1 MMTFVQKF
9 LIRSPLIFLLT
20 IPIKSESQSVIP
32 YNLSLEQAIEIA
44 QSNNPGI
51 HSVRNDENIADWAVK
66 SAYASL
72 IPNATTSGGAS
83 WQGSG
88 EQQFGSLTA
97 GQLGFANQP
106 SYLFSTYN
114 VGLNYN
120 ISGAALMAPGQ
131 AKANRDATRAQ
142 VEQAETTLIQEVTQS
157 YIEIL
162 RQTAQSL
169 VSDQQLDRAQFNLEL
184 VRARFEVGT
193 ATAVDVAQAE
203 VALGRAEVSVLQT
216 ENNLSNARIR
226 LLQRMGVRLDSDF
239 APTTTFTLSAPAWN
253 PEELYDLGIQQNPNL
268 KSLRANR
275 SSADYTVKMAKSTYF
290 PTVSLRAGLSGFT
303 RQASNVDFSINS
315 AEAQAAASSQNCL
328 QTNILYSRL
337 SNPLPP
343 RDCSVFAITDE
354 LTEQIRMDNQQF
366 PFNFTSQPASAGI
379 TVSLPLFQGLNRNQ
393 QLAEARIQLE
403 DLDLNLKEQEL
414 ALRADIATTLAT
426 IRTAYQSA
434 RIDERNQIVVD
445 EQLRLARER
454 FSEGLA
460 DFLELLE
467 AETLKVEA
475 DRAQVEA
482 IFAYHDFLT
491 SLEAVVGTSLR
502 IE

>member
-1 MMTFVQKF
+1 MMKFFQK
-9 LIRSPLIFLLT
+9 SLIFCLFICV
-20 IPIKSESQSVIP
+20 IPVQSESQTQVP
-32 YNLSLEQAIEIA
+32 YNLSLAQAIEIA
-44 QSNNPGI
+44 QNNNPAI

-66 SAYASL
+66 SAYGSL

-106 SYLFSTYN
+106 SYLFSSYS

-131 AKANRDATRAQ
+131 AKANREATRAQ
-142 VEQAETTLIQEVTQS
+142 VAQAETTLVLEVTQS
-157 YIEIL
+157 YIEVL
-162 RQTAQSL
+162 RQIEQSR
-169 VSDQQLDRAQFNLEL
+169 VSEQQLDRARFNLEL
-184 VRARFEVGT
+184 ARARFEVGT

-203 VALGRAEVSVLQT
+203 VALGRAEVSVLQV
-216 ENNLSNARIR
+216 ENSLSNARIR
-226 LLQRMGVRLDSDF
+226 LLQKMGVALDNDF
-239 APTTTFTLSAPAWN
+239 ITTTQFSLSIPNWN
-253 PEELYDLGIQQNPNL
+253 SEELYDLGIQQNPNL
-268 KSLRANR
+268 QSLRATR
-275 SSADYTVKMAKSTYF
+275 SSASYTVKMAKSTYF
-290 PTVSLRAGLSGFT
+290 PTVSMRAGLSGFT
-303 RQASNVDFSINS
+303 RQASNVDFAIGS
-315 AEAQAAASSQNCL
+315 AEAQAASATQSCL
-328 QTNILYSRL
+328 QTNILYARL
-337 SNPLPP
+337 SNPLPA
-343 RDCSVFAITDE
+343 RDCSVFAITDGI
-354 LTEQIRMDNQQF
+354 TEQIRLDNQQF

-379 TVSLPLFQGLNRNQ
+379 TVSLPIFQGLNRNRQ
-393 QLAEARIQLE
+393 VAEANVQLE

-414 ALRADIATTLAT
+414 ALRADIETTLAT
-426 IRTAYQSA
+426 IQTAHQSA
-434 RIDERNQIVVD
+434 LIDERNQIVVD

-491 SLEAVVGTSLR
+491 NLEAVVGTSLR

>member
-1 MMTFVQKF
+1 MKFFQKSLVFCLFICVIPVQ
-9 LIRSPLIFLLT
+9 
-20 IPIKSESQSVIP
+20 SESQTQVP
-32 YNLSLEQAIEIA
+32 YNLSLAQAIEIA
-44 QSNNPGI
+44 QNNNPAI

-66 SAYASL
+66 SAYGSL
-72 IPNATTSGGAS
+72 IPNATTSGGAN

-106 SYLFSTYN
+106 SYLFSSYS

-131 AKANRDATRAQ
+131 AKANREATRAQ
-142 VEQAETTLIQEVTQS
+142 VAQAETTLVLEVTQS
-157 YIEIL
+157 YIEVL
-162 RQTAQSL
+162 RQIEQSR
-169 VSDQQLDRAQFNLEL
+169 VSEQQLDRARFNLEL
-184 VRARFEVGT
+184 ARARFEVGT

-203 VALGRAEVSVLQT
+203 VALGRAEVSVLQV
-216 ENNLSNARIR
+216 ENSLSNARIR
-226 LLQRMGVRLDSDF
+226 LLQKMGVALDNDF
-239 APTTTFTLSAPAWN
+239 ITTTQFSLSIPNWN
-253 PEELYDLGIQQNPNL
+253 SEELYDLGIQQNPNL
-268 KSLRANR
+268 QSLRATR
-275 SSADYTVKMAKSTYF
+275 SSASYTVKMAKSTYF
-290 PTVSLRAGLSGFT
+290 PTVSMRAGLSGFT
-303 RQASNVDFSINS
+303 RQASNVDF
-315 AEAQAAASSQNCL
+315 
-328 QTNILYSRL
+328 
-337 SNPLPP
+337 
-343 RDCSVFAITDE
+343 AIGTDGI
-354 LTEQIRMDNQQF
+354 TEQIRLDNQQF

-379 TVSLPLFQGLNRNQ
+379 TVSLPIFQGLNRNRQ
-393 QLAEARIQLE
+393 VAEANVQLE

-414 ALRADIATTLAT
+414 ALRADIETTLAT
-426 IRTAYQSA
+426 IQTAYQSA
-434 RIDERNQIVVD
+434 LIDERNQIVVD

-491 SLEAVVGTSLR
+491 NLEAVVGTSLR

>member
-1 MMTFVQKF
+1 MKIFQKSLLLGFV
-9 LIRSPLIFLLT
+9 IFT
-20 IPIKSESQSVIP
+20 IPMQSKSQTQVP
-32 YNLSLEQAIEIA
+32 YNLSLEQAIQIA
-44 QSNNPGI
+44 QQNNPAI
-51 HSVRNDENIADWAVK
+51 HSIRNNENIADWAVRD
-66 SAYASL
+66 AYGSL
-72 IPNATTSGGAS
+72 IPSATTSGSAS

-106 SYLFSTYN
+106 SYLFSSYN
-114 VGLNYN
+114 VGLNYQ
-120 ISGAALMAPGQ
+120 ISGAGLMAPGQ
-131 AKANRDATRAQ
+131 AKANREATRAQ
-142 VEQAETTLIQEVTQS
+142 VAEAETTLILEVTQS
-157 YIEIL
+157 YIEVL
-162 RQTAQSL
+162 RQIAQSK
-169 VSDQQLDRAQFNLEL
+169 VSEQQLDRARFNLEL

-203 VALGRAEVSVLQT
+203 VAMGRAEVSVLQV

-226 LLQRMGVRLDSDF
+226 LLQRMGVRLDNDF
-239 APTTTFTLSAPAWN
+239 STTTQFSLSIPEWN

-268 KSLRANR
+268 QSLRATR
-275 SSADYTVKMAKSTYF
+275 SSANYTVKMAKSTYF
-290 PTVSLRAGLSGFT
+290 PTVSMFAGVSGFT
-303 RQASNVDFSINS
+303 RQASNVDFAIGG
-315 AEAQAAASSQNCL
+315 AEAQAASATQSCL

-337 SNPLPP
+337 SNPLPA

-354 LTEQIRMDNQQF
+354 LTQQIRSDNQQF
-366 PFNFTSQPASAGI
+366 PFNFTSQPASAAI
-379 TVSLPLFQGLNRNQ
+379 TISLPIFQGLSRNRQ
-393 QLAEARIQLE
+393 VAEAKIQLE

-414 ALRADIATTLAT
+414 ALRADIETTLAT

-434 RIDERNQIVVD
+434 LIDERNQTVVD

-454 FSEGLA
+454 FSEGLT

-475 DRAQVEA
+475 DRAQIEA

-491 SLEAVVGTSLR
+491 NLEAVVGTSLR

>member
-1 MMTFVQKF
+1 MKIFQKSLLLGFV
-9 LIRSPLIFLLT
+9 IFT
-20 IPIKSESQSVIP
+20 IPMQSKSQTQVP
-32 YNLSLEQAIEIA
+32 YNLSLEQAIQIA
-44 QSNNPGI
+44 QQNNPAI
-51 HSVRNDENIADWAVK
+51 HSIRNNENIADWAVRD
-66 SAYASL
+66 AYGSL
-72 IPNATTSGGAS
+72 IPSATTSGSAS

-106 SYLFSTYN
+106 SYLFSSYN
-114 VGLNYN
+114 VGLNYQ
-120 ISGAALMAPGQ
+120 ISGAGLMAPGQ
-131 AKANRDATRAQ
+131 AKANREATRAQ
-142 VEQAETTLIQEVTQS
+142 VAEAETTLILEVTQS
-157 YIEIL
+157 YIEVL
-162 RQTAQSL
+162 RQIAQSK
-169 VSDQQLDRAQFNLEL
+169 VSEQQLDRARFNLEL

-203 VALGRAEVSVLQT
+203 VAMGRAEVSVLQV

-226 LLQRMGVRLDSDF
+226 LLQRMGVRLDNDF
-239 APTTTFTLSAPAWN
+239 STTTQFSLSIPEWN

-268 KSLRANR
+268 QSLRATR
-275 SSADYTVKMAKSTYF
+275 SSANYTVKMAKSTYF
-290 PTVSLRAGLSGFT
+290 PTVSMFAGVSGFT
-303 RQASNVDFSINS
+303 RQASNVDFAIGG
-315 AEAQAAASSQNCL
+315 AEAQAASATQSCL

-337 SNPLPP
+337 SNPLPA

-354 LTEQIRMDNQQF
+354 LTQQIRFDNQQF
-366 PFNFTSQPASAGI
+366 PFNFTSQPASAAI
-379 TVSLPLFQGLNRNQ
+379 TISLPIFQGLSRNRQ
-393 QLAEARIQLE
+393 VAEAKIQLE

-414 ALRADIATTLAT
+414 ALRADIETTLAT

-434 RIDERNQIVVD
+434 LIDERNQTVVD

-454 FSEGLA
+454 FSEGLT

-475 DRAQVEA
+475 DRAQIEA

-491 SLEAVVGTSLR
+491 NLEAVVGTSLR

>member
-1 MMTFVQKF
+1 MTT
-9 LIRSPLIFLLT
+9 LIDKLLLYSLF
-20 IPIKSESQSVIP
+20 IVLVPVELEAQAQVP

-44 QSNNPGI
+44 QNNNPAI
-51 HSVRNDENIADWAVK
+51 HSIRNDQNIADWAVR
-66 SAYASL
+66 SAYGSL

-106 SYLFSTYN
+106 SYLFSNYS
-114 VGLNYN
+114 VGLNYQ

-131 AKANRDATRAQ
+131 AKANREAIRAQ
-142 VEQAETTLIQEVTQS
+142 VQAAETTLILEVTQN

-162 RQTAQSL
+162 RQMEQTR
-169 VSDQQLDRAQFNLEL
+169 VSEQQLDRAQFNLAL
-184 VRARFEVGT
+184 VQARFEVGT

-203 VALGRAEVSVLQT
+203 VALGRAEVSVLQV
-216 ENNLSNARIR
+216 ENSLSNARIR
-226 LLQRMGVRLDSDF
+226 LLQKMGVRLDNPFYTITQFS
-239 APTTTFTLSAPAWN
+239 LSAPTWN
-253 PEELYDLGIQQNPNL
+253 SEDLYSLGVQQNPNL

-275 SSADYTVKMAKSTYF
+275 SSANYTVKMAKSTYF
-290 PTVSLRAGLSGFT
+290 PTISMRAGISGFT
-303 RQASNVDFSINS
+303 SQASNVGFAYNQAESQANS
-315 AEAQAAASSQNCL
+315 ATQNCL
-328 QTNILYSRL
+328 NNNMLYSRL
-337 SNPLPP
+337 SNPLPA
-343 RDCSVFAITDE
+343 RDCSVFAVTE
-354 LTEQIRMDNQQF
+354 ALREQIRLDNQQF
-366 PFNFTSQPASAGI
+366 PLNFTGQPASAGI
-379 TVSLPLFQGLNRNQ
+379 TVSLPLFQGLNRNRQ
-393 QLAEARIQLE
+393 VAEAKVQLE

-414 ALRADIATTLAT
+414 SLRADIETTLAT

-434 RIDERNQIVVD
+434 LIDERNQTVVD

-491 SLEAVVGTSLR
+491 NLEAVVGTSLR

>member
-1 MMTFVQKF
+1 MMK
-9 LIRSPLIFLLT
+9 LIDKLLLVGLLIVLVSDEL
-20 IPIKSESQSVIP
+20 ESQVQVP
-32 YNLSLEQAIEIA
+32 YDLSLEQAIEIA
-44 QSNNPGI
+44 QNNNPAI
-51 HSVRNDENIADWAVK
+51 HSIRNDQNVADWAVR
-66 SAYASL
+66 SAYGSL
-72 IPNATTSGGAS
+72 IPTATTSGGAT

-106 SYLFSTYN
+106 SYLFSNYS
-114 VGLNYN
+114 VGLNYQ

-131 AKANRDATRAQ
+131 AKANREAIRAQ
-142 VEQAETTLIQEVTQS
+142 VQAAETTLILEVTQS

-162 RQTAQSL
+162 RQTEQTR
-169 VSDQQLDRAQFNLEL
+169 VSEQQLDRAQFNVNL
-184 VRARFEVGT
+184 VQARFEVGT

-203 VALGRAEVSVLQT
+203 VALGRAEVSVLQV

-226 LLQRMGVRLDSDF
+226 LLQKMGVRLDNAFYTITKFSLSP
-239 APTTTFTLSAPAWN
+239 PTWDS
-253 PEELYDLGIQQNPNL
+253 EELYGLGVQQNPDL

-275 SSADYTVKMAKSTYF
+275 SSANYTVKMAKSTYF
-290 PTVSLRAGLSGFT
+290 PTVSLRAGISGFT
-303 RQASNVDFSINS
+303 RQASNVDFAFNQAESQANS
-315 AEAQAAASSQNCL
+315 ANQSCL
-328 QTNILYSRL
+328 NTNMLYSRL
-337 SNPLPP
+337 SNPLPAK
-343 RDCSVFAITDE
+343 DCSVFVVTDE
-354 LTEQIRMDNQQF
+354 LREQIRMDNQQF
-366 PFNFTSQPASAGI
+366 PLNFTGQPASAGI
-379 TVSLPLFQGLNRNQ
+379 TVSLPLFQGLNRNRQ
-393 QLAEARIQLE
+393 MAEAKVQLE

-414 ALRADIATTLAT
+414 ALRADIETTLAT

-434 RIDERNQIVVD
+434 LIDERNQTVVD

-491 SLEAVVGTSLR
+491 NLEAVVGTSLR